1 MATSPSKTHTLE
13 EFVSTGKES
22 TSLNYYK
29 TSILA
34 GDSIVHYSMDNVV
47 YDYIDELKELAET
60 VVLSEAMYSKY
71 KYDGVYLLAHFLYG
85 NRDLAFIILLLNGIY
100 DSKQFDKR
108 KIKLIRK
115 DILMSFLNEVY
126 NAEKEY
132 IQRNRTSMGIKE

>member
-22 TSLNYYK
+22 TSLDYYK

-34 GDSIVHYSMDNVV
+34 GDSIVHYSIDNVV
-47 YDYIDELKELAET
+47 YDYMDELKELAQP
-60 VVLSEAMYSKY
+60 VVLSDELYSKY
-71 KYDGVYLLAHFLYG
+71 KYDGVYLLAHYLYG
-85 NRDLAFIILLLNGIY
+85 NRELAFIILLINGIY

-108 KIKLIRK
+108 KIKLIK
-115 DILMSFLNEVY
+115 KEVLMNFLNEVY

-132 IQRNRTSMGIKE
+132 ITRNRNSMGIKE